1 MLAQPG
7 DLAGTLGFDAAP
19 GGHASASE
27 VTDAKSSCLRCCPVA
42 PESVSTGINNV
53 SVIPL
58 HWLRWVSQ
66 ANATLVSVSCQW
78 IWLLITLFQICPLS
92 VGEVQRLYAEVEAF
106 HEHTS
111 ERCKRPERRSDCCCS
126 RGRPFFKGE
135 MQVHP
140 HTLMEPRRQ
149 FPLSQEAAASP
160 AERLPAFS
168 RRPRPT
174 VPPHQPRPR

>member
-7 DLAGTLGFDAAP
+7 DLAGALGFEAAP
-19 GGHASASE
+19 GGDASASE

-78 IWLLITLFQICPLS
+78 IWLLITLFQHHAPNVPTLC
-92 VGEVQRLYAEVEAF
+92 QR
-106 HEHTS
+106 
-111 ERCKRPERRSDCCCS
+111 
-126 RGRPFFKGE
+126 G
-135 MQVHP
+135 
-140 HTLMEPRRQ
+140 
-149 FPLSQEAAASP
+149 AAP
-160 AERLPAFS
+160 VR
-168 RRPRPT
+168 
-174 VPPHQPRPR
+174 